1 MKLPLTA
8 LLPAFAAAVSSS
20 PSVTIDAGTVQGGR
34 CKDGQ
39 NAVFYKAIPFAE
51 PPIKA
56 LRFEPPKAY
65 TKKFSHGKLNAITS
79 APTCIQF
86 SDDFTP
92 QKLNTSALSSEDCL
106 YLDIW
111 APSNATKDSKL
122 PVKVWVYGGS
132 ETEGSISDPLYDGCN
147 TAEAGSILVSI
158 NYRIGPLG
166 FMALETAGIHGNQG
180 IQDLLVGLEWVR
192 DNIAAFSGDP
202 KKVLL
207 FGQSAGAENV
217 YIIGSLPQAPSL
229 IKSIIS
235 ESGGGRRL
243 VSNSTQQKVG
253 ASFAQT
259 LKCSSSDKACLQSK
273 TVSDLFTAYPADTF
287 LTQGIGYYGGGSLS
301 VLSQGTHNFY
311 PYVDGDVIDEDP
323 YTRGVQ
329 VPAIFGSNSNEAIV
343 YTLQWAAKYQQNP
356 TTSVY
361 KEFLRSNFGNAASL
375 VGKVYSPSLFESEA
389 KAIIAAS
396 SQFAR
401 LGYNT
406 TSLEILLAMTQIIT
420 DSSYRCS
427 AWYGAAQAARNNIA
441 AWTYTFSH
449 SPTCPWLFAIDN
461 SNVGLFGGAHSAE
474 IPFVFGNLD
483 NSYLPNGTCNST
495 SAEWHLGDQ
504 MMDLWTAM
512 AENAE
517 PSTEEI
523 KWPQF
528 QTQGR
533 NLSTTGLIFENS
545 TVTGTIDYTGC
556 DLWVQVNA
564 MLLASNATATGTS
577 TKANGDPTF
586 SPSSIPSN
594 GATTLLSKT
603 EGYLVFSVLF
613 LGLAAF

>member
-1 MKLPLTA
+1 MKLALAA
-8 LLPAFAAAVSSS
+8 LLPAFAAAVLYS
-20 PSVTIDAGTVQGGR
+20 PSVAIDAGTVQGGR
-34 CKDGQ
+34 CEDGQ

-51 PPIKA
+51 PPTKE

-65 TKKFSHGKLNAITS
+65 KRQFPRGRLNATT
-79 APTCIQF
+79 AAATCIQF

-92 QKLNTSALSSEDCL
+92 KRLNASAHSSEDCL
-106 YLDIW
+106 YLNIW
-111 APSNATKDSKL
+111 APSNATKGSKL
-122 PVKVWVYGGS
+122 PVKIWVYGGS

-158 NYRIGPLG
+158 NYRLGPLG
-166 FMALETAGIHGNQG
+166 FMALETAGIYGNQG
-180 IQDLLVGLEWVR
+180 IQDLLLGLEWVH
-192 DNIAAFSGDP
+192 DNIAAFGGDP

-229 IKSIIS
+229 INSIIS

-259 LKCSSSDKACLQSK
+259 LKCSSGDKACLQSK
-273 TVSDLFTAYPADTF
+273 TVSDLLIAYSADTF

-301 VLSQGTHNFY
+301 ILSQGTHNFY
-311 PYVDGDVIDEDP
+311 PYVDGNVIKEDP
-323 YTRGVQ
+323 YDRGVQ
-329 VPAIFGSNSNEAIV
+329 VPAVFGSNSNEAIV

-356 TTSVY
+356 TKSVY
-361 KEFLRSNFGNAASL
+361 KDFLRSNFGNAASL
-375 VGKVYSPSLFESEA
+375 VGKAYSPSLFKSEA
-389 KAIIAAS
+389 KAIIAAT
-396 SQFAR
+396 SQFAQ

-427 AWYGAAQAARNNIA
+427 AWYGAAQAARNNIP

-449 SPTCPWLFAIDN
+449 NPTCPWLFTIDE
-461 SNVGLFGGAHSAE
+461 SDVSLFGGAHTAE

-495 SAEWHLGDQ
+495 SGEWHLGDQ

-512 AENAE
+512 AENAK
-517 PSTEEI
+517 PSTKEI
-523 KWPQF
+523 NWPQF
-528 QTQGR
+528 QTQGK
-533 NLSTTGLIFENS
+533 NLSTPSLIFENS
-545 TVTGTIDYTGC
+545 ILAGTIDYTGC

-564 MLLASNATATGTS
+564 MLSASNATATGTP

-586 SPSSIPSN
+586 SPSSLPSN
-594 GATTLLSKT
+594 GAISLLSRV
-603 EGYLVFSVLF
+603 EGYLAFSVLF
-613 LGLAAF
+613 MGLAAI

>member
-1 MKLPLTA
+1 MKLPLIA
-8 LLPAFAAAVSSS
+8 FLPAFAAAVSPS
-20 PSVTIDAGTVQGGR
+20 PSATIDAGIVQGGR
-34 CKDGQ
+34 CEDGQ

-51 PPIKA
+51 PPITA

-65 TKKFSHGKLNAITS
+65 TKQFPRGKLNATTS

-111 APSNATKDSKL
+111 APSHATKDSKL

-147 TAEAGSILVSI
+147 TAEAGSILVSV
-158 NYRIGPLG
+158 NYRLGPLG

-180 IQDLLVGLEWVR
+180 IQDLLMGLEWVR
-192 DNIAAFSGDP
+192 DNIAAFGGDP

-217 YIIGSLPQAPSL
+217 YIIGSLPQVPFL
-229 IKSIIS
+229 INSIIS

-273 TVSDLFTAYPADTF
+273 TVSDLFIAYSADTF
-287 LTQGIGYYGGGSLS
+287 LTQGIGYYGVGSLS
-301 VLSQGTHNFY
+301 ILTQGTHNFY
-311 PYVDGDVIDEDP
+311 PYVDGNVIDQDP
-323 YTRGVQ
+323 YNRGVQ

-361 KEFLRSNFGNAASL
+361 KYFLRSNFGKAASL
-375 VGKVYSPSLFESEA
+375 VEKVYSPSLFEWEA
-389 KAIIAAS
+389 KAVIAAS
-396 SQFAR
+396 SQFAQ

-427 AWYGAAQAARNNIA
+427 AWYGAAQAARNNIP

-449 SPTCPWLFAIDN
+449 SPTCPWLFPIDDR
-461 SNVGLFGGAHSAE
+461 NVGLFGGAHSAE
-474 IPFVFGNLD
+474 IPFLFGNLN

-523 KWPQF
+523 KWPRF
-528 QTQGR
+528 QTQGK
-533 NLSTTGLIFENS
+533 NLSTPGLIFENS
-545 TVTGTIDYTGC
+545 TVAGIIDYTGC
-556 DLWVQVNA
+556 DLWIQVNA
-564 MLLASNATATGTS
+564 MLSASNATAMGDTS
-577 TKANGDPTF
+577 KGQRR
-586 SPSSIPSN
+586 SN
-594 GATTLLSKT
+594 IFAVLHSK
-603 EGYLVFSVLF
+603 
-613 LGLAAF
+613 